1 MLPEDERVMQL
12 RQLVQRLEASP
23 SSPDR
28 DDLLARA
35 RLRLVDIEARDEL
48 GPPSPHPALAR
59 AG

>member
-1 MLPEDERVMQL
+1 MQL